1 MRLEEFL
8 DRMVLVKERD
18 LYLYE
23 FDSFDDINDQI
34 EECNAVSRDENEY
47 ICKLASEQRM
57 KPSAYLNKKLAF
69 AEVDRYIIG
78 ERSVYIFLRFSE
90 DKK

>member
-23 FDSFDDINDQI
+23 FDSFDDIDDQI
-34 EECNAVSRDENEY
+34 RELGAVNRSETEY

-57 KPSAYLNKKLAF
+57 LASAYLNKKLAF
-69 AEVDRYIIG
+69 AEVDRFIIG
-78 ERSVYIFLRFSE
+78 ASSVYIFLRFSE
-90 DKK
+90 DD